1 MMDLKKDGYAAVAE
15 KTVENL
21 VIRKGRVDLAAVTLV
36 NGALELKRGQLLFE
50 DADGKLTATATAGKA
65 RAILA
70 ENVSAEAAG
79 DVAAEVFLAGTF
91 NGKAITGTLTASDID
106 ALRARDIYVETP
118 AD

>member
-1 MMDLKKDGYAAVAE
+1 MMDLKEKGYAAVAE

-21 VIRKGRVDLAAVTLV
+21 VYRKGRVDLATVTLAS
-36 NGALELKRGQLLFE
+36 GGLELKRGQLLFE
-50 DADGKLTATATAGKA
+50 GEGGKLTATASAGKA

-79 DVAAEVFLAGTF
+79 DVSAQVFFGGVF

-106 ALRARDIYVETP
+106 ALRARDIYVENP